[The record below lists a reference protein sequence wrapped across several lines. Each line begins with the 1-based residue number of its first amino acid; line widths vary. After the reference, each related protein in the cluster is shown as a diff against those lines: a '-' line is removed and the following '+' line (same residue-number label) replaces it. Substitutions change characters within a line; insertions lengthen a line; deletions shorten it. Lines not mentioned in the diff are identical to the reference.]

1 MASGTLE
8 KQTAGNGVSVETAR
22 PARTYRP
29 PVDIIERGDELL
41 ILADMPGVPADQLEI
56 QFEDGM
62 LTIHGHVPPRQD
74 ESVRYLLQEYGEG
87 DFYRSF
93 QVSEA
98 VDPTRITAELSS
110 GVLTL
115 HLPKVDAVKPR
126 KIEVKVQR
134 Q

>member
-1 MASGTLE
+1 MASGTVE
-8 KQTAGNGVSVETAR
+8 RQVPENGVSVETAR
-22 PARTYRP
+22 ATRTYRP
-29 PVDIIERGDELL
+29 PVDIIERGDELM

-62 LTIHGHVPPRQD
+62 LTIHGHVPRRQD
-74 ESVRYLLQEYGEG
+74 ESVRYLMQEYGEG

-98 VDPTRITAELSS
+98 VDPTRITAELSC

-115 HLPKVDAVKPR
+115 HLPKVDAIKPR
-126 KIEVKVQR
+126 KIEVKVQ
-134 Q
+134 

>member
-29 PVDIIERGDELL
+29 PVDIIERGDELM

-62 LTIHGHVPPRQD
+62 LTILAD
-74 ESVRYLLQEYGEG
+74 EQLS
-87 DFYRSF
+87 
-93 QVSEA
+93 
-98 VDPTRITAELSS
+98 AELREHPK
-110 GVLTL
+110 LT
-115 HLPKVDAVKPR
+115 VAAATA
-126 KIEVKVQR
+126 
-134 Q
+134 